1 MFARTI
7 RRAASSRATT
17 FTACPTT
24 ITTMPRYSR
33 SGQLT
38 TISTRSMA
46 SACSSG
52 SSSSSSK
59 GNNKSPPKLS
69 SRETIPSTR
78 IRILRTVDSVR
89 AWRRPH
95 QVDQRIVALVPTM
108 GALHEGHLSLIR
120 AAARE
125 AHEVVVSIYVN
136 PAQFGVHEDLD
147 SYPKTWQT
155 DCDALARLDREL
167 ADDGANLG
175 RLSAV
180 FAPTTNDMYPSGF
193 PGQAVDSKG
202 SFVNVT
208 PVGEGVATVCMKLF
222 NVVQPDRVCFGQ
234 KDVQQTVVIQKMV
247 RDFLMPINVQIGA
260 TTREADGLALSSRNV
275 YLGERRRK
283 VATVLSRALKAAA
296 AQYKEGSGAL
306 DRESILGAA
315 QKIAADTLAEQMAQ
329 APEQRVMY
337 EVDYLSLSDP
347 ETMEELEKVDPAK
360 GGILSGAV
368 KMLPVEAPQPGE
380 DLGHSG
386 GPAVR
391 LIDNIILKPSS
402 T

>member
-1 MFARTI
+1 MFAPII

-17 FTACPTT
+17 IFTTAPAMMMMPRCQHPTT
-24 ITTMPRYSR
+24 K
-33 SGQLT
+33 
-38 TISTRSMA
+38 TIPVRTMA
-46 SACSSG
+46 SARSKN
-52 SSSSSSK
+52 SSS
-59 GNNKSPPKLS
+59 PKL

-78 IRILRTVDSVR
+78 IRVLRSVDSVR
-89 AWRRPH
+89 SWRKPH
-95 QVDQRIVALVPTM
+95 TVDQRIVGLVPTM

-125 AHEVVVSIYVN
+125 SHEVVVSIYVN
-136 PAQFGVHEDLD
+136 PAQFGLHEDLD

-155 DCDALARLDREL
+155 DCEALAQLDREL

-175 RLSAV
+175 RVSAV
-180 FAPTTNDMYPSGF
+180 FAPTTSDMYPSGF

-202 SFVNVT
+202 SFVNIT
-208 PVGEGVATVCMKLF
+208 PVGEVLEGASRPTFFRGVATVCMKLF
-222 NVVQPDRVCFGQ
+222 NVVQPDRVYFGQ

-247 RDFLMPINVQIGA
+247 RDFLMPIDVQIGA

-275 YLGERRRK
+275 YLGERRRG
-283 VATVLSRALKAAA
+283 VATVLRRALEAAEK
-296 AQYKEGSGAL
+296 QYIAGGVL

-315 QKIAADTLAEQMAQ
+315 QKVTADTLAEQMAL
-329 APEQRVMY
+329 APEKRVTY
-337 EVDYLSLSDP
+337 EVDYISLSDP
-347 ETMEELEKVDPAK
+347 ETMEELTEIDPKK

-391 LIDNIILKPSS
+391 LIDNIILKPSA
-402 T
+402 